1 VLAVVAALL
10 VVVVVLNVLKPGRS
24 VPIPLHKRPA
34 TACTEHWVGS
44 WEASPS
50 GVSLTQPL
58 ADQTLRMIIA
68 PHLGG
73 RILRIHLSNRF
84 GAAPV
89 TLGPVTIGVR
99 DSGASL
105 LPGSERQ
112 VTFGGRSS
120 VVIPAGADAVSDP
133 VMLSFGAF
141 RDLAIS
147 VYVPGTVK
155 NPDEHFSTRQT
166 SYLSPSGSGDHATQS
181 SPAAFTEKTTGA
193 SSTGWYFLDGV
204 DVEAPGSTGAVVAFG
219 DSITDGYQAKR
230 NGTEQLSTINTNGR
244 YPDDLARR
252 LLAARIPL
260 SVLNAGISGNE
271 LLNSGLPLVGPSG
284 LSRFGPDVLAQAGVS
299 DVIVLE
305 GINDIARTPP
315 ATASRLIAAYK
326 QLISRA
332 HAAGL
337 AIQLGTLTPT
347 GGAPTAY
354 ADAAANSVR
363 EQVNEWIRTQ
373 RFSDGIVDFDAAVR
387 DPHDPAMIDP
397 AYDGGDGLHLNLA
410 GYRALARAVDLALL
424 QRPNCRA

>member
-1 VLAVVAALL
+1 M
-10 VVVVVLNVLKPGRS
+10 
-24 VPIPLHKRPA
+24 
-34 TACTEHWVGS
+34 EHWVGS

-50 GVSLTQPL
+50 GVSLNQPL
-58 ADQTLRMIIA
+58 ADRTLRMIVA

-73 RILRIHLSNRF
+73 SMLRVHLTNRF
-84 GAAPV
+84 GTAPV
-89 TLGPVTIGVR
+89 TLGPFTVGLR
-99 DSGASL
+99 GPGASL
-105 LPGSERQ
+105 AAGSARR
-112 VTFGGRSS
+112 VTFDGSTT
-120 VVIPAGADAVSDP
+120 VTIPAGADAVSDP
-133 VMLSFGAF
+133 VNLSFGPF
-141 RDLAIS
+141 RDLAVS
-147 VYVPGTVK
+147 VYVPGLVK
-155 NPDEHFSTRQT
+155 YPTEHLITRQT
-166 SYLSPSGSGDHATQS
+166 SYMGDGDDASAMSGR
-181 SPAAFTEKTTGA
+181 AFTQRTTGVI
-193 SSTGWYFLDGV
+193 STGWYFLDGI
-204 DVEAPGSTGAVVAFG
+204 DVLAPGSTGAVAAFG
-219 DSITDGYQAKR
+219 DSITDGFQTRGGKEVLA
-230 NGTEQLSTINTNGR
+230 TIDTNGR

>member
-1 VLAVVAALL
+1 
-10 VVVVVLNVLKPGRS
+10 
-24 VPIPLHKRPA
+24 
-34 TACTEHWVGS
+34 
-44 WEASPS
+44 
-50 GVSLTQPL
+50 
-58 ADQTLRMIIA
+58 
-68 PHLGG
+68 
-73 RILRIHLSNRF
+73 
-84 GAAPV
+84 
-89 TLGPVTIGVR
+89 
-99 DSGASL
+99 
-105 LPGSERQ
+105 
-112 VTFGGRSS
+112 
-120 VVIPAGADAVSDP
+120 
-133 VMLSFGAF
+133 
-141 RDLAIS
+141 
-147 VYVPGTVK
+147 
-155 NPDEHFSTRQT
+155 
-166 SYLSPSGSGDHATQS
+166 
-181 SPAAFTEKTTGA
+181 
-193 SSTGWYFLDGV
+193 
-204 DVEAPGSTGAVVAFG
+204 
-219 DSITDGYQAKR
+219 
-230 NGTEQLSTINTNGR
+230 
-244 YPDDLARR
+244 
-252 LLAARIPL
+252 
-260 SVLNAGISGNE
+260 